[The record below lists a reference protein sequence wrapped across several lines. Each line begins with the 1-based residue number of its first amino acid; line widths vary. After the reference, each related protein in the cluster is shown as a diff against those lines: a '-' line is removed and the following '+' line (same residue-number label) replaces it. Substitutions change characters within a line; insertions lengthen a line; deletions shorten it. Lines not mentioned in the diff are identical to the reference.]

1 MRLDSVSSG
10 VQKDPH
16 RILIYGVGGIG
27 KSTFASEAPSP
38 IFLDTQD
45 GTGHL
50 AVKRFPRPNT
60 WEDVLDSINELIEQD
75 HSYKT
80 FAIDLLDDLEALI
93 WAHICKRD
101 GHSNIEDY
109 GYGKGYKVALNEW
122 RLLLARLEQV
132 RREKKMS
139 IIFTAH
145 AQVKAYKS
153 PLTEDYDRYSLQ
165 IHEAAS
171 GLLRGWCDTVLFA
184 QHEVVLK
191 VDPKKKR
198 TRGISTGTRL
208 IQTVETA
215 GYHAKNRDNLPD
227 TLPLDYAAF
236 AQAVEEGQPATPESI
251 RSEIAELAA
260 KVTDDV
266 RAKVEHN
273 VKAAGEDASR
283 LVRVLNRL
291 REIQPQQQAQGEAQ

>member
-1 MRLDSVSSG
+1 MTLESVLSG

-27 KSTFASEAPSP
+27 KSTFASEAPTP

-50 AVKRFPRPNT
+50 PVKRFPRPNT
-60 WEDVLDSINELIEQD
+60 WDDVLDSINELVEHD
-75 HSYKT
+75 HPYKT

-122 RLLLARLEQV
+122 RLLLARLEQL

-191 VDPKKKR
+191 VDPKKRK
-198 TRGISTGTRL
+198 TRGISTGARL

-236 AQAVEEGQPATPESI
+236 AQAVESGQPADPSEV
-251 RSEIAELAA
+251 RAEIAALSVDLDAD
-260 KVTDDV
+260 TLG
-266 RAKVEHN
+266 KVEQS
-273 VKAAGEDASR
+273 VSAAGDDSTR

-291 REIQPQQQAQGEAQ
+291 REISQKQGDK